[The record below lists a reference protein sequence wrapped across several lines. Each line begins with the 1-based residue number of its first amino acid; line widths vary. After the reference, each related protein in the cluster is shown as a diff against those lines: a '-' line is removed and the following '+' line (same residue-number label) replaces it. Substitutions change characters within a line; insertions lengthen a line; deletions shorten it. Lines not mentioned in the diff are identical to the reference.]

1 MSLQSALNLH
11 KYQSFYVHH
20 GVIDRV
26 LLYGFRG
33 RIEIAFDQK
42 DVIKTLLEENGRK
55 VVELEHLLSS
65 TQEEKLILKANNRCE
80 L

>member
-1 MSLQSALNLH
+1 MINIIKHASD
-11 KYQSFYVHH
+11 
-20 GVIDRV
+20 GW
-26 LLYGFRG
+26 
-33 RIEIAFDQK
+33 E
-42 DVIKTLLEENGRK
+42 VIKTLLEENGRK